1 MAKVHDHAM
10 GGERKK
16 RGKQRKMKMWQGNK
30 SEKRDGVSGREA
42 GRERF
47 GTKGKKN
54 EERVL

>member
-30 SEKRDGVSGREA
+30 SEKRDGG
-42 GRERF
+42 
-47 GTKGKKN
+47 
-54 EERVL
+54 